1 MKKNTWKYY
10 NEKEINELNEVSDA
24 YKIFISSSK
33 TEREAAKNIIKLAE
47 SQGFRNLDYYIGN
60 NYKLT
65 SGDKVYVNN
74 LNKNIKAYAI
84 NAYEL
89 ARKVGLNNKI
99 STIMETIIIK
109 LSNIVDFELAK
120 QEMKKYAKEKIIA

>member
-33 TEREAAKNIIKLAE
+33 TEREAVKNIIKLAE
-47 SQGFRNLDYYIGN
+47 TQGFRNLDYYLGN

-65 SGDKVYVNN
+65 SGDKV
-74 LNKNIKAYAI
+74 
-84 NAYEL
+84 
-89 ARKVGLNNKI
+89 
-99 STIMETIIIK
+99 
-109 LSNIVDFELAK
+109 
-120 QEMKKYAKEKIIA
+120 